1 MPHNFYMK
9 KIILCITLCASPL
22 ISYGIEAMDNYYSND
37 LLGAVDEAREKPHH
51 YDYSNTY
58 RYKRTTAQSINLN
71 RIDLDELENTRLDIA
86 ATGNESS
93 TEDILEIHP
102 NTEITQDDQRFKLNN
117 TQTHK
122 TFTHS
127 QFILQN
133 TGVARST
140 NGATS
145 SSGISNQS
153 TLISTSRP

>member
-1 MPHNFYMK
+1 MAVY
-9 KIILCITLCASPL
+9 AS
-22 ISYGIEAMDNYYSND
+22 SFTAFSIEAMDGYYSND

-86 ATGNESS
+86 ATQVEGSS
-93 TEDILEIHP
+93 EDILELHQ
-102 NTEITQDDQRFKLNN
+102 NTEVAQGEPQLKLNN
-117 TQTHK
+117 SPSHK
-122 TFTHS
+122 SFTS
-127 QFILQN
+127 TQFILQN

-153 TLISTSRP
+153 TLIATPRP

>member
-1 MPHNFYMK
+1 MK
-9 KIILCITLCASPL
+9 KIIIYMTLCTAPFTAYS
-22 ISYGIEAMDNYYSND
+22 IEAMDGYYSND

-58 RYKRTTAQSINLN
+58 RYKRTTAQSIDLN
-71 RIDLDELENTRLDIA
+71 RIDLDELEDTRLDIA
-86 ATGNESS
+86 ATQIEDSS
-93 TEDILEIHP
+93 EDILELHP
-102 NTEITQDDQRFKLNN
+102 NTKIAQGGQRLLLNDS
-117 TQTHK
+117 QTNK
-122 TFTHS
+122 TFTSS

-153 TLISTSRP
+153 TLIATPRP